1 MNWPDEKIKIIAEAF
16 DEEKIYGGNG
26 TLSGTVTNTSGNP
39 VSEANVSA
47 SLNGVEIES
56 TTTDTNGKYSLE
68 LPGVKTYSISI
79 TADGYAEFT
88 TTQAIDE
95 GEEFTLNAVITPT
108 GTGSL
113 SGKITD
119 MNESPIAGVT
129 LSLRAGHISEA
140 RNSETTDALETA
152 TSDTNGEY
160 SFSNL
165 AYGSYNITTSKDGYA
180 SQTVNV
186 TVDENANHENI
197 ILSNNYGTDS
207 GEWNVYLWWGD
218 NISDDDEPYDL
229 DAHVIVWKAD
239 GSSVETYYANK
250 INYVNDS
257 VISLDR
263 DVIRNGTNKT
273 GPERMIF
280 TPTASITVD
289 YFVHWYRGS
298 GTWASSKAKVMI
310 VSPAGTSNIYD
321 VPSDTTAYSTNYS
334 RDTCWHVLRIKNGLP
349 TIVNEILT
357 TNSPQNPDSSSSS
370 GNVSLAGFDTGTNRY
385 YPSK

>member
-95 GEEFTLNAVITPT
+95 GEEFTLDAVIAPT

-119 MNESPIAGVT
+119 MNESPIAGV
-129 LSLRAGHISEA
+129 
-140 RNSETTDALETA
+140 
-152 TSDTNGEY
+152 
-160 SFSNL
+160 
-165 AYGSYNITTSKDGYA
+165 TSKDGYA

-197 ILSNNYGTDS
+197 ILSNNYETG
-207 GEWNVYLWWGD
+207 GRGQWNVLMQWGD

-263 DVIRNGTNKT
+263 DVIRDISDNTRKT
-273 GPERMIF
+273 GPEQMVF
-280 TPTASITVD
+280 TPDSGYTVD

-298 GTWASSKAKVMI
+298 GTWASSKANVTI
-310 VSPAGTSNIYD
+310 RRPDGTTFAQLD
-321 VPSDTTAYSTNYS
+321 VPEDTTAYSTNYS
-334 RDTCWHVLRIKNGLP
+334 RDTCWHVLRIENGLPP

-357 TNSPQNPDSSSSS
+357 TNSPQNPNSSSSSS
-370 GNVSLAGFDTGTNRY
+370 GNVSLAGFDAGTNRY